1 MYKENYNLK
10 RKRAFITGGG
20 RGIGLCSADAI
31 AEAGANIVI
40 SDIDEKLLGEGLSFL
55 RSKTYQIEGFL
66 HDVANS
72 SATEEIAEQV
82 EGKLGPVDI
91 LVANAGIAGPD
102 TPAEKMTDEA
112 WQRILD
118 VNLNGVFWSCRTFGK
133 RMVERQHGAIVTVGS
148 MSGFISNKPSKAGE
162 LQFLKGSCASFDS
175 VFGR

>member
-1 MYKENYNLK
+1 M
-10 RKRAFITGGG
+10 
-20 RGIGLCSADAI
+20 
-31 AEAGANIVI
+31 
-40 SDIDEKLLGEGLSFL
+40 
-55 RSKTYQIEGFL
+55 
-66 HDVANS
+66 
-72 SATEEIAEQV
+72 

-133 RMVERQHGAIVTVGS
+133 RMVEGQHGAIVTVGS